1 MELLQTLAAP
11 VITGLV
17 TLIGI
22 LIANRKAAAV
32 REVREEMREKERKEW
47 EDRVETKLDE
57 HNGYARL
64 FSEQGVTLARIDERL
79 KALEERR

>member
-1 MELLQTLAAP
+1 MELLTTLAAP

-32 REVREEMREKERKEW
+32 REVREEMRERERKEW
-47 EDRVETKLDE
+47 ETRVETKLDE